1 MARKEIAKITLYGN
15 TVSWMDFCN
24 CIYLTTNKPGK
35 LVGIVYDDM
44 NLDCIREGIAKC
56 LIKVIEG
63 EIPDSKPDKED
74 KPGQDLPIDQAAL
87 EELIN
92 KKVEEAVAGGID
104 LSGYAT
110 TTELADAVANLI
122 GGAGENA
129 DTLKEI
135 ADLLAEKADKGDVV
149 AIEEATVQE
158 TIDLYK

>member
-63 EIPDSKPDKED
+63 EIPDSKPEQ
-74 KPGQDLPIDQAAL
+74 GEGGGDLPVDEAAL
-87 EELIN
+87 EELVN
-92 KKVEEAVAGGID
+92 EKVQEAIKDGVD

-110 TTELADAVANLI
+110 TQELADAITNLI
-122 GGAGENA
+122 GGADENS
-129 DTLKEI
+129 DTLKEL
-135 ADLLAEKADKGDVV
+135 ADLLAGKADKGEVV
-149 AIEEATVQE
+149 AAEEATVQE

>member
-1 MARKEIAKITLYGN
+1 MARKEIAKITLFGN

-44 NLDCIREGIAKC
+44 KLDCIREGIAKC

-63 EIPDSKPDKED
+63 EIPDSKPEQ
-74 KPGQDLPIDQAAL
+74 GEGGGEQLPIDQAAL

-92 KKVEEAVAGGID
+92 KKVEEAVADGVD

-110 TTELADAVANLI
+110 TKDLADAITNLI
-122 GGAGENA
+122 GGADENS
-129 DTLKEI
+129 DTLKEL

-149 AIEEATVQE
+149 ATEEATVQE

>member
-63 EIPDSKPDKED
+63 EIPDPKPAE
-74 KPGQDLPIDQAAL
+74 GGGDLPVDEAVL
-87 EELIN
+87 EELVN
-92 KKVEEAVAGGID
+92 EKVQEAIKDGVD

-110 TTELADAVANLI
+110 TQELADAITNLI
-122 GGAGENA
+122 GGADENA
-129 DTLKEI
+129 DTLKEL
-135 ADLLAEKADKGDVV
+135 ADLLAGKADKGEVV
-149 AIEEATVQE
+149 AAEEATVQE

>member
-63 EIPDSKPDKED
+63 EIPDPKPAE
-74 KPGQDLPIDQAAL
+74 GGGDLPVDEAAL
-87 EELIN
+87 EELVN
-92 KKVEEAVAGGID
+92 EKVQEAIKDGVD

-110 TTELADAVANLI
+110 TQELADAITNLI
-122 GGAGENA
+122 GGANENS
-129 DTLKEI
+129 DTLKEL
-135 ADLLAEKADKGDVV
+135 ADLLAGKADKGEVV
-149 AIEEATVQE
+149 AAEEATVQE